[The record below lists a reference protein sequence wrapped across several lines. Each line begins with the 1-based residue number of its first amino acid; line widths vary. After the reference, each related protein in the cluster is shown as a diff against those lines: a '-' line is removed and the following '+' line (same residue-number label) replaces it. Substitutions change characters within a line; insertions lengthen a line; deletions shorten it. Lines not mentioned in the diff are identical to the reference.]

1 MSVEQRGKKKKNIR
15 VELKDK
21 AGRAHGAETKPL
33 GVLGNLTKPQQ
44 QRQQEVPV
52 CTGSRN
58 NRFIEQNNSWHVR
71 YKMFLV
77 RFFAVFYKTTNSVL
91 SGNVNYDG

>member
-1 MSVEQRGKKKKNIR
+1 M
-15 VELKDK
+15 
-21 AGRAHGAETKPL
+21 
-33 GVLGNLTKPQQ
+33 
-44 QRQQEVPV
+44 
-52 CTGSRN
+52 CTGSLN

-91 SGNVNYDG
+91 SGNVNHDGNFLFFIFSNLSLCSGFSSAIILTVINRF